1 MKDKKDCKIVQDLLP
16 NYIDKLTSK
25 ETNAYIEE
33 HINGCKE
40 CQKILDDMQKDI
52 QLQEEK
58 LEKKKVKYI
67 KKYNHKLRILKTTL
81 LSIILIFAVLF
92 VAFPGRKMVIIES
105 LEDKFEV
112 YEQQS
117 DNVYIKALMYNDSNL
132 QFTYENYYKDDDLKK
147 YVMTNPEADIKV
159 TQYFY
164 QNEIKQFIEEPEGKR
179 LIIEPKENNIGVP
192 PLMNYFY
199 IDSLISRFFVS
210 MDYKIATGDVN
221 GKECY
226 VFSRTY
232 AKPETKMDIYIE
244 KDTGLVLQSAQIGP
258 TEGDIVL
265 TQYEYSFGTV
275 TDEDIQEPDATE
287 YTLIENNK

>member
-1 MKDKKDCKIVQDLLP
+1 MKEKKDCKIVQDLLP

-25 ETNAYIEE
+25 ETNIYIEE

-40 CQKILDDMQKDI
+40 CKKILDNMQKDI
-52 QLQEEK
+52 QLQEKK

-81 LSIILIFAVLF
+81 LSIILILVVLF
-92 VAFPGRKMVIIES
+92 IAFPGRNMVIIKS

-117 DNVYIKALMYNDSNL
+117 DNVYIKVLEYDDSNL
-132 QFTYENYYKDDDLKK
+132 QLTYENYYKDNRVK
-147 YVMTNPEADIKV
+147 YVVTNPEVNIKI

-164 QNEIKQFIEEPEGKR
+164 PNEIKEFIEESEGKR
-179 LIIEPKENNIGVP
+179 LIIEPRENKIELP

-199 IDSLISRFFVS
+199 SDSFIATLGMS
-210 MDYKIATGDVN
+210 MDYKITTSDVN

-232 AKPETKMDIYIE
+232 AKTKIDIYIE
-244 KDTGLVLQSAQIGP
+244 KDTGLVLQSTQSRS
-258 TEGDIVL
+258 TEGEIFL

-275 TDEDIQEPDATE
+275 TDEDMQELDVTE
-287 YTLIENNK
+287 YTITEDH

>member
-1 MKDKKDCKIVQDLLP
+1 MKEKKDCKIVQDLLP

-81 LSIILIFAVLF
+81 LSIILILVVLF
-92 VAFPGRKMVIIES
+92 VAFPGRKMVIIKS
-105 LEDKFEV
+105 LEDKFQV

-179 LIIEPKENNIGVP
+179 LIIEPRENNIGVP

-199 IDSLISRFFVS
+199 NDSFIGTFFMS
-210 MDYKIATGDVN
+210 MDYKITTGDVN

-232 AKPETKMDIYIE
+232 AKPETKIDIYIE
-244 KDTGLVLQSAQIGP
+244 KDTGLVLQSAQIGL
-258 TEGDIVL
+258 TEEDIAL

-275 TDEDIQEPDATE
+275 TDEDMQEPDATE
-287 YTLIENNK
+287 YMLTEDN

>member
-1 MKDKKDCKIVQDLLP
+1 MKEKNDCKIVQDLLP

-33 HINGCKE
+33 HMNGCKE
-40 CQKILDDMQKDI
+40 CKEILDDMQKDI
-52 QLQEEK
+52 QSQEKK

-81 LSIILIFAVLF
+81 LSIILVLVVLF
-92 VAFPGRKMVIIES
+92 IAFPGRNIVIIKS

-117 DNVYIKALMYNDSNL
+117 DNVYIKVLEYDDSNL
-132 QFTYENYYKDDDLKK
+132 QLTYENYYKDNMIK
-147 YVMTNPEADIKV
+147 YVLTNLEADIKV
-159 TQYFY
+159 TQYVY
-164 QNEIKQFIEEPEGKR
+164 PNESKEFIEEPEGKR
-179 LIIEPKENNIGVP
+179 LITESRENNIELP

-199 IDSLISRFFVS
+199 NDSFIGTFFMS
-210 MDYKIATGDVN
+210 MDYKITTSDVN
-221 GKECY
+221 GKDCY

-232 AKPETKMDIYIE
+232 AKPGTKIDIYIE
-244 KDTGLVLQSAQIGP
+244 KDTGLVLQSAQIGQ
-258 TEGDIVL
+258 TEGDIAL

-275 TDEDIQEPDATE
+275 TDEDMQEPDVTE
-287 YTLIENNK
+287 FTLVEDNQ

>member
-1 MKDKKDCKIVQDLLP
+1 MNEKKDCKIVQDLLP

-25 ETNAYIEE
+25 ETNTYIEE
-33 HINGCKE
+33 HVNGCKE
-40 CQKILDDMQKDI
+40 CKKILDAMQKDI
-52 QLQEEK
+52 QLQEKK

-81 LSIILIFAVLF
+81 LSIILILVVLF
-92 VAFPGRKMVIIES
+92 VAFPGRKMVIIKS
-105 LEDKFEV
+105 LEDKFQV

-179 LIIEPKENNIGVP
+179 LIIEPRKNAALP

-199 IDSLISRFFVS
+199 NDSLVGTFFMS
-210 MDYKIATGDVN
+210 MDYKITTSDVN
-221 GKECY
+221 GRECY

-232 AKPETKMDIYIE
+232 AKPETKIDIYIE
-244 KDTGLVLQSAQIGP
+244 KDTGLVLQSAQIEP
-258 TEGDIVL
+258 TKGDIDL

-275 TDEDIQEPDATE
+275 TDEDIQEPDVTE
-287 YTLIENNK
+287 YTLIENN

>member
-1 MKDKKDCKIVQDLLP
+1 MKEKKDCKIVQDLLP

-92 VAFPGRKMVIIES
+92 VAFPGRKMVIIKS
-105 LEDKFEV
+105 LEDKFQV

-179 LIIEPKENNIGVP
+179 LIIEPRENNIGVP

-199 IDSLISRFFVS
+199 NDSFIGTFFMS
-210 MDYKIATGDVN
+210 MDYKITTGDVN

-232 AKPETKMDIYIE
+232 AKPETKIDIYIE
-244 KDTGLVLQSAQIGP
+244 KDTGLVLQSAQIGL
-258 TEGDIVL
+258 TEEDIAL

-275 TDEDIQEPDATE
+275 TDEDMQEPDATE
-287 YTLIENNK
+287 YMLTEDN

>member
-1 MKDKKDCKIVQDLLP
+1 MKEKNDCKIVQDLLP

>member
-1 MKDKKDCKIVQDLLP
+1 MKEKNDCKIVQDLLP

-40 CQKILDDMQKDI
+40 CKKILDAMQKDI
-52 QLQEEK
+52 QLQEKK

-67 KKYNHKLRILKTTL
+67 KKYNHKLRILKITL
-81 LSIILIFAVLF
+81 LSIILILVVLF
-92 VAFPGRKMVIIES
+92 VAFPGRKMVIIKS
-105 LEDKFEV
+105 LEDKFQV

-179 LIIEPKENNIGVP
+179 LIIESRENNIELP

-199 IDSLISRFFVS
+199 NDSLVGTFFMS
-210 MDYKIATGDVN
+210 MDYKITTSDVN
-221 GKECY
+221 GRECY

-232 AKPETKMDIYIE
+232 AKPETKIDIYIE

-258 TEGDIVL
+258 TEEDIAL

-275 TDEDIQEPDATE
+275 TDEDMQEPDATE
-287 YTLIENNK
+287 YRLTEDN

>member
-1 MKDKKDCKIVQDLLP
+1 MKEKNDCKIVQDLLP
-16 NYIDKLTSK
+16 NYIEKLTSK

-40 CQKILDDMQKDI
+40 CQKILDAMQKDI
-52 QLQEEK
+52 QLQEKK

-81 LSIILIFAVLF
+81 LSIILILVVLF
-92 VAFPGRKMVIIES
+92 MAFPGRNMIIIAS
-105 LEDKFEV
+105 LQDKFKE

-117 DNVYIKALMYNDSNL
+117 DNVYIKVLEYDDSNL
-132 QFTYENYYKDDDLKK
+132 QLTYENYYKDNMIK
-147 YVMTNPEADIKV
+147 YVMTNLDADIKV

-164 QNEIKQFIEEPEGKR
+164 PNEIKEFIEEPEGKR
-179 LIIEPKENNIGVP
+179 LIIEPRENDIELP
-192 PLMNYFY
+192 PLINYFY
-199 IDSLISRFFVS
+199 NDSFIATFEMS
-210 MDYKIATGDVN
+210 MYYKITTSDVN

-232 AKPETKMDIYIE
+232 AKTKMDIYIE
-244 KDTGLVLQSAQIGP
+244 KDTGLVLQSAQIGS
-258 TEGDIVL
+258 TEGDIAL

-275 TDEDIQEPDATE
+275 TDEDMQEPDATE
-287 YTLIENNK
+287 YRLIENNK